1 MVAWKSG
8 LFGCF
13 SNASLSLT
21 ACCLAPVA
29 IARQAEYIGDKHPV
43 AWIIATLTTPCVAG
57 AVLRGKIR
65 QKKVTIFLTPYGAI
79 PGLILH

>member
-13 SNASLSLT
+13 SNASISLT
-21 ACCLAPVA
+21 ACCLAPVT
-29 IARQAEYIGDKHPV
+29 IARHAEYIGDKHPI
-43 AWIIATLTTPCVAG
+43 AWIVAALSSPCVAG

-65 QKKVTIFLTPYGAI
+65 EKKVIISMFVKLKCIFVPNV
-79 PGLILH
+79 